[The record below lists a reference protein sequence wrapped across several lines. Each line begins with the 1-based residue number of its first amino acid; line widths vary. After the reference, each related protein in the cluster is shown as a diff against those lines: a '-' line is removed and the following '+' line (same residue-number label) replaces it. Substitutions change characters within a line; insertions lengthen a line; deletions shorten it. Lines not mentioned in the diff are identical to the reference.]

1 MNATFSET
9 LERSNR
15 WALTVVGLAM
25 AAYHMLYTQVFLQ
38 SAIGHYNTH
47 LGFALLVAYLEAA
60 HEAKRVGARLLLL
73 GLALLAGAATGYVQL
88 LWPQLQQRAYF
99 NTPTDLVVGVVIVFL
114 VLDATRRTFGWI
126 LPALA
131 LFVVIYPFFGRS
143 LPEPFRCTALP
154 FDETISNLSIGLQNG
169 IYGIVLPTSANFI
182 FLFAV
187 FGAVLQALGGTR
199 VFLLISRAVAG
210 KLRGGPGL
218 MALVSSALVGSITG
232 SAAANVVIT
241 GSFTIPLMK
250 KVGYKPEHAAAIE
263 AAASNG
269 GQIMPPVM
277 GIVAFGMAGLTG
289 IPYLQICLMALIP
302 AILYFYSAGLYV
314 YFRAGQLGIGK
325 MTDSE
330 ETSAGEIL
338 RNLPAFVTPFVVI
351 LTLLVLGYSVM
362 FVGFWA
368 IVTAIAVAY
377 LGGTRPSLTALVRG
391 FVNGAKAGAA
401 IGASAGCVG
410 LIMATFTMSGLGVK
424 LSSGIQTWS
433 GGHLSWALLII
444 AAVSIVL
451 GMGGASLTGYFIVSI
466 FGVPALQKMGVPFE
480 QAHFFTMF
488 FAVFAFLT
496 PPVAL
501 VSMIAAK
508 LADASYTRTAIESTK
523 AAICGFIIPFLF
535 IYSPV
540 LLLSPKDP
548 FHATLSILA
557 AFGCL
562 LGFQIAF
569 VGYYLTACGLPER
582 GLALLWAAAMYLA
595 CTTEIYALFAAG
607 AVLAIGQT
615 LSQRRRWL
623 AERPS
628 LALATNVGA
637 EIDPDPATR

>member
-1 MNATFSET
+1 M
-9 LERSNR
+9 
-15 WALTVVGLAM
+15 V
-25 AAYHMLYTQVFLQ
+25 AYHMLYTQVFLQ

-47 LGFALLVAYLEAA
+47 LAFALLVVYLEAA
-60 HEAKRVGARLLLL
+60 HQAKRTGARLFLL
-73 GLALLAGAATGYVQL
+73 GGVLLAGAATGYIQL
-88 LWPQLQQRAYF
+88 LWPELQQRAYF
-99 NTPTDLVVGVVIVFL
+99 NTPTDLVVGVALIVL

-131 LFVVIYPFFGRS
+131 LLVVIYPFFGRS

-154 FDETISNLSIGLQNG
+154 LDETISNLSIGLQNG
-169 IYGIVLPTSANFI
+169 IFGIVLPTSANFI

-187 FGAVLQALGGTR
+187 FGAVLQALGGTQ
-199 VFLLISRAVAG
+199 VFLLLSRAIAG

-269 GQIMPPVM
+269 GQIMPPMM

-302 AILYFYSAGLYV
+302 AILYFYSAGLYI
-314 YFRAGQLGIGK
+314 YLRAGQLGIEK
-325 MTDSE
+325 MDDDQK
-330 ETSAGEIL
+330 TSAREIL
-338 RNLPAFVTPFVVI
+338 RHLPAFITPFAVI
-351 LTLLVLGYSVM
+351 LTLLILGYSVM

-368 IVTAIAVAY
+368 ILTAIAIAY
-377 LGGTRPSLTALVRG
+377 LGGAKPSLAMVVQG
-391 FVNGAKAGAA
+391 FVQGAKAGAA
-401 IGASAGCVG
+401 IGASAACVG
-410 LIMATFTMSGLGVK
+410 LIMTTFNMSGLGVK
-424 LSSGIQTWS
+424 LSSGIQAWS
-433 GGHLSWALLII
+433 GGHLSLALLIV

-451 GMGGASLTGYFIVSI
+451 GMGGASLTSYFIVSI
-466 FGVPALQKMGVPFE
+466 FAVPALQKMGVPFA

-508 LADASYTRTAIESTK
+508 LANASYTRTAIESTK
-523 AAICGFIIPFLF
+523 VAIGGFIIPFLF
-535 IYSPV
+535 IYSPT

-548 FHATLSILA
+548 VHATVSILA
-557 AFGCL
+557 VIGCL
-562 LGFQIAF
+562 LGLQIAF
-569 VGYYLTACGLPER
+569 VGYYLTRCGVIER
-582 GLALLWAAAMYLA
+582 GLALIWAVAMYLA
-595 CTTEIYALFAAG
+595 CTTEIYSLFAVG
-607 AVLAIGQT
+607 VLLAAAQT
-615 LSQRRRWL
+615 FWQRRRL
-623 AERPS
+623 AAGSSRLS
-628 LALATNVGA
+628 LNAGV
-637 EIDPDPATR
+637 